1 MAKGKGRKEAERR
14 KVEASSRA
22 KRKGSRKGKQ
32 SRNEAKTKSRDLK
45 PRCK

>member
-1 MAKGKGRKEAERR
+1 MAKGKARNEAVGR
-14 KVEASSRA
+14 KVEAT
-22 KRKGSRKGKQ
+22 KGKGSRKGKQ